1 MIFFKAFTNLWGR
14 GGLIISIGV
23 GCGIVMNFDG
33 SLLGLMVF
41 LIYLG
46 EMLKSRQGMG
56 TLQGRDRTGNKSS
69 SKGRDREGGTG
80 DFD

>member
-1 MIFFKAFTNLWGR
+1 M
-14 GGLIISIGV
+14 
-23 GCGIVMNFDG
+23 MNFDG